1 MRELFTDIIGNKF
14 GEGIKREYQYRMA
27 FRHLDRYVKYK
38 NINDTISMKNTK
50 VKLNQ
55 TIWICWLQGMEN
67 APIIV
72 RKCYESIKRNIP
84 DIFDIKVITEKTIND
99 YISFPPFIYEKV
111 EKGIISKTHFSDII
125 RTELLYQYGGCWIDA
140 TVFCSRKIPDYMLSG
155 DLFFFKWSIMDISV
169 LPGSSWWIYAKQ
181 NNKIVREVRNVL
193 YAYWKNESKLINYYL
208 YHIILAKIIN
218 SDAINR
224 ISYNDMI
231 YCNNSTPQILY
242 SLLAEQFN
250 EERWEILDEQTPVHK
265 LSYKRNFI
273 RGDIESFFVALM
285 KGKLD
290 TGEYKV

>member
-1 MRELFTDIIGNKF
+1 MVRELLTDIIGNKF
-14 GEGIKREYQYRMA
+14 GEGIKREYQYRMVYQN
-27 FRHLDRYVKYK
+27 LDRYVKYK
-38 NINDTISMKNTK
+38 SINDTILMKNTK

-55 TIWICWLQGMEN
+55 TIWICWLQGMDD

-72 RKCYESIKRNIP
+72 RKCYESIKRNTP
-84 DIFDIKVITEKTIND
+84 DTFDIEVITEKTIND
-99 YISFPPFIYEKV
+99 YVSFPPFIYEKV
-111 EKGIISKTHFSDII
+111 KKGIISKTHFSDII

-169 LPGSSWWIYAKQ
+169 LPGSSWWMYAKQ
-181 NNKIVREVRNVL
+181 NNKIIREVRNVL
-193 YAYWKNESKLINYYL
+193 YAYWKNENKLINYYL
-208 YHIILAKIIN
+208 YHIILAKIVN
-218 SDAINR
+218 NDATNR
-224 ISYNDMI
+224 ILYDDMI

-250 EERWEILDEQTPVHK
+250 EERWKILNEQTPVHK

-273 RGDIESFFVALM
+273 WGDIESFFIALM

-290 TGEYKV
+290 MGYRV

>member
-1 MRELFTDIIGNKF
+1 MVRELLTDIIGNKF
-14 GEGIKREYQYRMA
+14 GEGIKREYQYRIVYQN
-27 FRHLDRYVKYK
+27 LDRYVKYK
-38 NINDTISMKNTK
+38 SINDTILMKNTK

-55 TIWICWLQGMEN
+55 TIWICWLQGMDD

-72 RKCYESIKRNIP
+72 RKCYESIKRNTP
-84 DIFDIKVITEKTIND
+84 DTFDIEVITEKTIND
-99 YISFPPFIYEKV
+99 YVSFPPFIYEKV
-111 EKGIISKTHFSDII
+111 KKGIISKTHFSDII

-169 LPGSSWWIYAKQ
+169 LPGSSWWMYAKQ
-181 NNKIVREVRNVL
+181 NNKIIREVRNVL
-193 YAYWKNESKLINYYL
+193 YAYWKNENKLINYYL
-208 YHIILAKIIN
+208 YHIILAKIVN
-218 SDAINR
+218 NDATNR
-224 ISYNDMI
+224 ILYDDMI

-250 EERWEILDEQTPVHK
+250 EERWKILNEQTPVHK

-273 RGDIESFFVALM
+273 WGDIESFFVALM

-290 TGEYKV
+290 MGV

>member
-1 MRELFTDIIGNKF
+1 MRELLTDIIGNKF
-14 GEGIKREYQYRMA
+14 GEGIKREYQYRMVYQN
-27 FRHLDRYVKYK
+27 LDRYVKYK
-38 NINDTISMKNTK
+38 SINDTILMKNTK

-55 TIWICWLQGMEN
+55 TIWICWLQGMDD

-72 RKCYESIKRNIP
+72 RKCYESIKRNTP
-84 DIFDIKVITEKTIND
+84 DTFDIEVITEKTIND
-99 YISFPPFIYEKV
+99 YVSFPPFIYEKV
-111 EKGIISKTHFSDII
+111 KKGIISKTHFSDII

-169 LPGSSWWIYAKQ
+169 LPGSSWWMYAKQ
-181 NNKIVREVRNVL
+181 NNKIIREVRNVL
-193 YAYWKNESKLINYYL
+193 YAYWKNENKLINYYL
-208 YHIILAKIIN
+208 YHIILAKIVN
-218 SDAINR
+218 NDATNR
-224 ISYNDMI
+224 ILYDDMI

-250 EERWEILDEQTPVHK
+250 EERWKILNEQTPVHK

-273 RGDIESFFVALM
+273 WGDIESFFVALM

-290 TGEYKV
+290 MGV